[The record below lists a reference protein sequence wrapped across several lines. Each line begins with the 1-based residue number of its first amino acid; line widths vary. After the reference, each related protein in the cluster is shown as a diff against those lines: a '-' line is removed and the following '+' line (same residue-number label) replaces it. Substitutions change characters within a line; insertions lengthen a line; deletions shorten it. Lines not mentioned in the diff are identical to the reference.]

1 MNKENKEN
9 INKEKT
15 DEKKEEPKVVK
26 KRCYAHTI
34 VTDAT
39 RRLQYNPI
47 YEGSSEWGTLFRDV

>member
-1 MNKENKEN
+1 MKKEDEKI

-26 KRCYAHTI
+26 RYARTI